1 MPRYFFHVDGGSEQP
16 DTEGTELAGMGQ
28 VRSEA
33 VHLTG
38 EILRDM
44 GGRFWGHPEW
54 TLTVTDQTGAEVL
67 GLRVSANARLR
78 EPASPAM
85 RGDDGLAKHWRGV
98 MLAYGTGRSRR
109 SNAR

>member
-1 MPRYFFHVDGGSEQP
+1 MPRYFFHVDDGSEQP

-33 VHLTG
+33 VRLTG

-54 TLTVTDQTGAEVL
+54 TLTVTDQTGAKVL
-67 GLRVSANARLR
+67 GLRVSAN
-78 EPASPAM
+78 EP
-85 RGDDGLAKHWRGV
+85 G
-98 MLAYGTGRSRR
+98 
-109 SNAR
+109 